1 MTDEILVMRKKGDL
15 GITQKLIY
23 VRPQCVHFH
32 KSGVYFGRI
41 RNSYN
46 IQLKIEIAI
55 RIYKNYFTFIHV
67 ISKNEVL

>member
-1 MTDEILVMRKKGDL
+1 MTNEILVMRKKGDL

-23 VRPQCVHFH
+23 VRPQSAHFH
-32 KSGVYFGRI
+32 KSQVYCGRV

-46 IQLKIEIAI
+46 IQLKIENAI
-55 RIYKNYFTFIHV
+55 RIYENYFMFIHV